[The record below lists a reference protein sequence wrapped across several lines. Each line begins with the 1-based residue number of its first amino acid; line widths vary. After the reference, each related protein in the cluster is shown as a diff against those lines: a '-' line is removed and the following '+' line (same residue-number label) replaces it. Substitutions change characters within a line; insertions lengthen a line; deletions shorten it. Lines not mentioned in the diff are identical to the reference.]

1 MSLDSGILGSVVG
14 SVFGAS
20 PRGVGHNALGE
31 VLAGIGGGA
40 PIHGGMLLSAALG
53 LLQKNGGLDGVL
65 EKLRLAGFSA
75 QADSWVGNGPNL
87 PISPAE
93 LEQAL
98 GIQNMD
104 RVAAQLGYSLD
115 EAGSAMAEIMPE
127 LVNQLTPSGQLP
139 AKHADLIK
147 RGITMLTKAGA

>member
-20 PRGVGHNALGE
+20 RRGVGHNALGA
-31 VLAGIGGGA
+31 VLSGIGGGE

-53 LLQKNGGLDGVL
+53 LIQKNGGLDGVL
-65 EKLRLAGFSA
+65 ERLRQNGLAA
-75 QADSWVGNGPNL
+75 QADSWVGTGPNL
-87 PISPAE
+87 AISPAE

-98 GIQNMD
+98 GPQNMD
-104 RVAAQLGYSLD
+104 RVAAQLGYSSA
-115 EAGSAMAEIMPE
+115 EAGSAMAEILPE

-139 AKHADLIK
+139 SRHADLIT

>member
-40 PIHGGMLLSAALG
+40 PIHSGMLLSAALS
-53 LLQKNGGLDGVL
+53 LLQQNGGLDGVL
-65 EKLRLAGFSA
+65 ERLRQAGFA
-75 QADSWVGNGPNL
+75 AHADSWVGTGPNL

-93 LEQAL
+93 LQQAL
-98 GIQNMD
+98 GLSGMD
-104 RVAAQLGYSLD
+104 RVAAPLNYSSA
-115 EAGSAMAEIMPE
+115 EAGSAMAEILPE
-127 LVNQLTPSGQLP
+127 LVNQLTPEGRLP
-139 AKHADLIK
+139 ARHADLIA
-147 RGITMLTKAGA
+147 RGITMLSNAGA